1 MGSES
6 RRNPFNEWQRS
17 EGVLNTRA
25 YDRFGREL
33 QEGDAVV
40 LLGKDVIVWRLSYVK
55 PILDSTAPP
64 GLMEMGLHA
73 VFVSGVPGG
82 QKLGDIIKVLDASE
96 HATQMPPGG
105 EGTKES

>member
-17 EGVLNTRA
+17 EGVVTTRA

-40 LLGKDVIVWRLSYVK
+40 LMGSDVIVWRISYVK
-55 PILDSTAPP
+55 PVLDAKAPP
-64 GLMEMGLHA
+64 GLVEIGMQA
-73 VFVSGVPGG
+73 VFVNGVPGG
-82 QKLGDIIKVLDASE
+82 QKLGDIIKVRDVGEFLSK
-96 HATQMPPGG
+96 MPGDSGG
-105 EGTKES
+105 KES